1 MKRMLYIA
9 LVLLMCLSM
18 MLTASAYTS
27 GQQKTADALHELEL
41 FLGTD
46 KGYELDN
53 KLTRAQGVTLLIR
66 MMGKETEA
74 TMNVLKTPFED
85 VPAWAEGYIGYA
97 YAHGITKGVSA
108 INFGSDAELSD
119 YMFLTLVLRALGY
132 SDSGESA
139 RFVWNNPYALATE
152 VGLIDQNAADSNLT
166 RGDTVE
172 ILWNAM
178 SVKLAGKEITLAES
192 LIEQG
197 VFTAEDYTEAVKI
210 EKNGLPQKPAQ
221 LDKNEDYEDEAEDN
235 FTPSPPNTP
244 STPSQPSTPST
255 PSQPEKP
262 VEPQQPEQPSE
273 PSQPDQP
280 SGPNDENAGEEDEF

>member
-178 SVKLAGKEITLAES
+178 SVKLNRGS
-192 LIEQG
+192 LLPKTIPKLLRSKRTVCPRSLHNWIRTRTTRMKQ
-197 VFTAEDYTEAVKI
+197 KI
-210 EKNGLPQKPAQ
+210 ISPPRPPIHRPHL
-221 LDKNEDYEDEAEDN
+221 
-235 FTPSPPNTP
+235 PSPVLRQRLLSLRNP
-244 STPSQPSTPST
+244 SNPSSLSSPPSRLSPTSLPAPMMKMPAKKTSFNLCC
-255 PSQPEKP
+255 SIIKLL
-262 VEPQQPEQPSE
+262 V
-273 PSQPDQP
+273 
-280 SGPNDENAGEEDEF
+280 